1 LALEHGSH
9 IFSSGAL
16 EVVEAGNGLDLV
28 GNIVVFEEVGEDP
41 AAAEGVGLKGHE
53 NQDRWGERVVSAL
66 EVEVEGR
73 EERSW
78 EVHCAV

>member
-1 LALEHGSH
+1 LALEHGPH
-9 IFSSGAL
+9 IFSPGTL
-16 EVVEAGNGLDLV
+16 EVVEACDGLDLV
-28 GNIVVFEEVGEDP
+28 GDIVVFEEVGENS

-53 NQDRWGERVVSAL
+53 DQDWWGERVVSAL